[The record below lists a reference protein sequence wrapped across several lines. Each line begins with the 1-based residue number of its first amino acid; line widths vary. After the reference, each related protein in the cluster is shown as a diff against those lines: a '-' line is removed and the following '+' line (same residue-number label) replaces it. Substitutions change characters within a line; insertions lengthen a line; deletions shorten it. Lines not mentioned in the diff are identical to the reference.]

1 MGFTPFLIV
10 IHLIFFFKFT
20 EKLFIMKSFKTLSL
34 IVVAGLL
41 FSCQPAV
48 QSEPEVDLTTYNL
61 NLATAQ
67 KFFATFSSE
76 DLEVQK
82 PLLCPGVTHY
92 APFLGSEP
100 AKMDA
105 MLANSKGWMD
115 NFDDISYGDSK
126 WFPGTDESGKPNGSV
141 MTSGSWTATS
151 IATGN
156 VVTVSAFHTF
166 VFNAKNQIHEVR
178 DYFDATGVMAAAM
191 KVD

>member
-126 WFPGTDESGKPNGSV
+126 WFPGTDDSGKPNGSV

-151 IATGN
+151 VATGN

-166 VFNAKNQIHEVR
+166 VFLSLIHI
-178 DYFDATGVMAAAM
+178 
-191 KVD
+191 

>member
-1 MGFTPFLIV
+1 
-10 IHLIFFFKFT
+10 
-20 EKLFIMKSFKTLSL
+20 MKRLKILSL
-34 IVVAGLL
+34 ALVVVLL

-166 VFNAKNQIHEVR
+166 VFNGKNQIHEVR

-191 KVD
+191 KTE